1 MSKGKTKVLVI
12 SSILPIEEIHVK
24 KTENDILLITE
35 DEINK
40 RFNNI
45 SFLYIFPFP
54 RIIFPLNYISSK
66 YNSYYKLSKKKQVRL
81 KNKSIIPFPVFLFP
95 KLKIL
100 NTFLL
105 QLSLFINRRAIKSF
119 VHKYNPTVTH
129 AHNTLGDALLAR
141 YLKRNFNIPYIITLR
156 SNEYL
161 DKLSLTNLKEASSFI
176 ALTQLQKDFF
186 YKSVTKSIDLIP
198 HGISESFLNSKKHLK
213 VNNPIR
219 FVVVA
224 RLMKLKYI
232 DIIIESLSKLNEDY
246 IFDIYGD
253 GDEFGY
259 LQSLIIKLN
268 LSDKIFLKG
277 RIANKELPKILPTYD
292 VFLMPSYPETFGRV
306 YIEAMACGL
315 PILGAKGSGV
325 EKIITNGKEG
335 FIVDIINNK
344 TIETEL
350 RWMFN
355 NKTQLEVMKLNAIA
369 LSKEYSWETITENI
383 VKQYECVSN

>member
-12 SSILPIEEIHVK
+12 SSILPIEEIQVK

-81 KNKSIIPFPVFLFP
+81 KNKSIIPFPIFLFP

-105 QLSLFINRRAIKSF
+105 QLSLLINRKAIKSF

-161 DKLSLTNLKEASSFI
+161 DKLSLTNLMEASSFI
-176 ALTQLQKDFF
+176 AITQLQKDFF

-198 HGISESFLNSKKHLK
+198 HGISESFLNSKKQLK

-232 DIIIESLSKLNEDY
+232 DIVIESLSKLDEDF

-253 GDEFGY
+253 GAEFEY
-259 LQSLIIKLN
+259 LESLIKKLK
-268 LSDKIFLKG
+268 LC
-277 RIANKELPKILPTYD
+277 TYY
-292 VFLMPSYPETFGRV
+292 V
-306 YIEAMACGL
+306 
-315 PILGAKGSGV
+315 
-325 EKIITNGKEG
+325 
-335 FIVDIINNK
+335 K
-344 TIETEL
+344 TMYL
-350 RWMFN
+350 D
-355 NKTQLEVMKLNAIA
+355 
-369 LSKEYSWETITENI
+369 Y
-383 VKQYECVSN
+383 